1 MKSDYVDLEFLYK
14 RRRNFITRTMIFYNF
29 LPVFG
34 VLTGSLGSEPYSGNE
49 PSLVDDVRYSSSQAA
64 YWRSRGL
71 EIPEKYITY
80 HDKERAV
87 KNVTIWN
94 DRK

>member
-1 MKSDYVDLEFLYK
+1 
-14 RRRNFITRTMIFYNF
+14 MIFYIF

-34 VLTGSLGSEPYSGNE
+34 VLTTSLGSESYSDNE
-49 PSLVDDVRYSSSQAA
+49 PSLVDDVRYSPSQAA

-71 EIPEKYITY
+71 EIPEEYITY
-80 HDKERAV
+80 HQDDKERAV
-87 KNVTIWN
+87 QNVTIWN